1 MNQDNLFGVSLNPTI
16 ILVVG
21 LIIVTVI
28 GNRWRRADPT
38 LPDDERIVS
47 ERIDD
52 DADVVRGFVPDFQHD
67 PDSVPELGPVEPQR
81 LRNELLLSNPQ
92 PIGPA
97 SVSSEEQD
105 EWITPPRPEPARLE
119 LPDFADLHPTA
130 PVVQSPSGGSR
141 VGSLVSSSR
150 YTDGREE
157 ASDSF
162 APVLSVPADL
172 DRTRRTHD
180 EARVESGEAV
190 WGPVETIAPGR
201 AERLMRL
208 PKLPQPAPGN
218 DESRPQGESSPVD
231 LSPAEFDP
239 SALPPLAPP
248 QAQMNQDMNPWSLV
262 AAECVEPA
270 AALRDQLELTSPQRR
285 STDLSIDNDRPLN
298 RHAVRMSEVTA
309 TKYMQAAVRFAGRRA
324 FAAAHAELETA
335 LKTLAAGADASSV
348 RPTHVHS
355 VTSAL
360 LALREAEDFFPGG
373 AAIQHGQSVRE
384 IAKRHRTIVVRDL
397 DRDLSATE
405 AVETYYGFAQ
415 QSLLAAVGH
424 SHTSS
429 DVLYQLGKLYTATTS
444 TPVIAT
450 QAHTVRATLF
460 HQTALVIDES
470 NYRAANELGVLLAKS
485 GQWQNARTYLL
496 HSLTVQQLPEAW
508 FNLSKVHD
516 RLGEADL
523 AARARYEYKLSSGSS
538 VTPLKRP
545 AVQWVS
551 PQQFGSMPAPTP
563 ASLMPAVARSQSD
576 MTVDSRDQQK
586 AGQTNSR
593 SSTAQPAT
601 TRSSNRWM
609 PWPRNL

>member
-1 MNQDNLFGVSLNPTI
+1 MNQDNSFGVSLNPTI

-52 DADVVRGFVPDFQHD
+52 DADVVRGFVPDSQHD
-67 PDSVPELGPVEPQR
+67 PDSLPELGPVEPQR

-105 EWITPPRPEPARLE
+105 EWIRPPRPEPARLE

-130 PVVQSPSGGSR
+130 PVVRSPSDGSR

-162 APVLSVPADL
+162 APVLSVPTDL

-180 EARVESGEAV
+180 EARVKSGEAV

-248 QAQMNQDMNPWSLV
+248 QAQMNQDMNPWSPV
-262 AAECVEPA
+262 VAECVEPA
-270 AALRDQLELTSPQRR
+270 AALRDQLELTSPQR
-285 STDLSIDNDRPLN
+285 
-298 RHAVRMSEVTA
+298 
-309 TKYMQAAVRFAGRRA
+309 
-324 FAAAHAELETA
+324 
-335 LKTLAAGADASSV
+335 
-348 RPTHVHS
+348 
-355 VTSAL
+355 
-360 LALREAEDFFPGG
+360 
-373 AAIQHGQSVRE
+373 
-384 IAKRHRTIVVRDL
+384 
-397 DRDLSATE
+397 
-405 AVETYYGFAQ
+405 
-415 QSLLAAVGH
+415 
-424 SHTSS
+424 
-429 DVLYQLGKLYTATTS
+429 
-444 TPVIAT
+444 
-450 QAHTVRATLF
+450 
-460 HQTALVIDES
+460 
-470 NYRAANELGVLLAKS
+470 
-485 GQWQNARTYLL
+485 
-496 HSLTVQQLPEAW
+496 
-508 FNLSKVHD
+508 
-516 RLGEADL
+516 
-523 AARARYEYKLSSGSS
+523 
-538 VTPLKRP
+538 
-545 AVQWVS
+545 
-551 PQQFGSMPAPTP
+551 
-563 ASLMPAVARSQSD
+563 
-576 MTVDSRDQQK
+576 
-586 AGQTNSR
+586 
-593 SSTAQPAT
+593 
-601 TRSSNRWM
+601 
-609 PWPRNL
+609 